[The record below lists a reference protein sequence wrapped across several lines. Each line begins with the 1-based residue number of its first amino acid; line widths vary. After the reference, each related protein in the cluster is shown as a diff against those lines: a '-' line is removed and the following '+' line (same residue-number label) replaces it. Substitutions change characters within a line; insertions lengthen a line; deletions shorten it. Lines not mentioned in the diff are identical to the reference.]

1 MASDPLVTNSPERW
15 TWPFTS
21 DQVARLAHTPA
32 STDGEQDVFFYGP
45 EAPTCLGMFGPTWA
59 DGFGDSEPGD
69 VWFLSFHRMTLDEIN
84 NLPEFTG
91 F

>member
-1 MASDPLVTNSPERW
+1 MADFLVTNPPERW
-15 TWPFTS
+15 TWPFTP
-21 DQVARLAHTPA
+21 DQIARLTNMLA
-32 STDGEQDVFFYGP
+32 STDGEQEVLFYGP
-45 EAPTCLGMFGPTWA
+45 EAPTCLGMFGPTWV
-59 DGFGDSEPGD
+59 DGFAGSEPGD